1 MEYYAKAQFDKL
13 SPSCTQQAS
22 KQLPSHLA
30 CPNEYCPLR
39 CTLQSEITFLA
50 PKKYSVPCTK
60 STNNQINPFELP
72 YNFKETLLDGWRC
85 VWHYEHRRR
94 RRRPDNSRGTHIK
107 SVETRLTTPFTC
119 YLFYGCATHLC
130 VYSKLMTTP
139 AHNDDAT

>member
-50 PKKYSVPCTK
+50 PKKFPAPNQPTIK
-60 STNNQINPFELP
+60 STPSNYHTILKKH
-72 YNFKETLLDGWRC
+72 YWMDGGASGIMNIAVVVVAQTIAEER
-85 VWHYEHRRR
+85 
-94 RRRPDNSRGTHIK
+94 T
-107 SVETRLTTPFTC
+107 
-119 YLFYGCATHLC
+119 
-130 VYSKLMTTP
+130 
-139 AHNDDAT
+139 